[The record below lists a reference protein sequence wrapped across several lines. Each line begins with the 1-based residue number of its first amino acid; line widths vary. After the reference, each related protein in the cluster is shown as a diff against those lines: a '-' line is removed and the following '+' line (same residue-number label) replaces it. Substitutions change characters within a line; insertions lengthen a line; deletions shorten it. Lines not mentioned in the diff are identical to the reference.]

1 METIELKDKKVGDFV
16 KENIKTA
23 HVFKKYG
30 IDFCC
35 GGGVSLER
43 ACRKENVNVED
54 LIADLLKLESATL
67 GSQNFDSWKLDFLCD
82 YIVNTHHAYVAESM
96 PMILSY
102 AQKVANVHGH
112 AHPPVIEIYRLFTAV
127 ANELAPHMKKE
138 ELVLF
143 PYIKKLVK
151 AKDEN
156 TVPGEPHFGNI
167 ENPIRMMEVEH
178 ETAGDLLKEI
188 AKISN
193 NYTVPEWG
201 CNTFRALYAKLDEFE
216 QDLHIHVHLEN
227 NILFPKATNLETTY
241 CKITMAKASRFLHCL
256 KRYRTAGK

>member
-1 METIELKDKKVGDFV
+1 METMELKDKKVGDFV
-16 KENIKTA
+16 KENIRTA

-43 ACRKENVNVED
+43 ACRKENVNVD
-54 LIADLLKLESATL
+54 DIVADLLKLENVSAGT
-67 GSQNFDSWKLDFLCD
+67 QNFDKWELDFLCD
-82 YIVNTHHAYVAESM
+82 YIVNTHHAYVAEAM

-112 AHPPVIEIYRLFTAV
+112 AHPAVVEINKLFSEV
-127 ANELAPHMKKE
+127 VNELTLHMKKE

-151 AKDEN
+151 AKNEN
-156 TVPGEPHFGNI
+156 TVPEEPNFGTVQ
-167 ENPIRMMEVEH
+167 NPITMMEREH
-178 ETAGDLLKEI
+178 EAAGDLLKQI
-188 AKISN
+188 ALLSN
-193 NYTVPEWG
+193 NYTIPEWG
-201 CNTFRALYAKLDEFE
+201 CNTFKALYNKLDEFE

-227 NILFPKATNLETTY
+227 NILFPKAIELE
-241 CKITMAKASRFLHCL
+241 KSLVAK
-256 KRYRTAGK
+256 